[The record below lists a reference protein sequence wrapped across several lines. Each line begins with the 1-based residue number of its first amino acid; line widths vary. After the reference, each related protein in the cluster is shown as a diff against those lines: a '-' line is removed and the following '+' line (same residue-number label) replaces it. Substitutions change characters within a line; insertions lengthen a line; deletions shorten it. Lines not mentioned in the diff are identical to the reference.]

1 MVLLTDQHY
10 QQCNYL
16 NQVPL
21 PFLFLI
27 CNIIF
32 SITWLGFFGFV
43 FLWNKFT
50 LLTITTATTFHW
62 WMVTI
67 LSRTTHCAKWPAC
80 TLSQNLGESRR
91 SHCQGP
97 HSPKLAASVRGRGKP
112 LLWPLPGCPEIP
124 HESIITETEI
134 FSNLDVYVNHMY
146 YMHVS
151 RAAGFQI
158 L

>member
-1 MVLLTDQHY
+1 MKFSQSGPSPFSVLDLQHNILHNLTGVLWFRFSVKQVHTSD
-10 QQCNYL
+10 NYDS
-16 NQVPL
+16 NNFPL
-21 PFLFLI
+21 
-27 CNIIF
+27 
-32 SITWLGFFGFV
+32 V
-43 FLWNKFT
+43 
-50 LLTITTATTFHW
+50 
-62 WMVTI
+62 MVTI